1 MSEIILLF
9 TIWLVSGDKLTEQ
22 HEKPFASTME
32 CTLAGQIEALKK
44 VKEYEAQGKEVTVHF
59 TCAPK
64 IDERQCER
72 LDSPPF
78 TAGSFF
84 VYRPHSSSASRLTA
98 GCCGFLLSPNVVSGR
113 SDRASR
119 AALTRPSR
127 PS

>member
-1 MSEIILLF
+1 VSEIILVF

-44 VKEYEAQGKEVTVHF
+44 VKEYEAQGKEATVHF

-64 IDERQCER
+64 VDERQCER

-78 TAGSFF
+78 TAGIH
-84 VYRPHSSSASRLTA
+84 RSSTL
-98 GCCGFLLSPNVVSGR
+98 NVIA
-113 SDRASR
+113 RALKQSNL
-119 AALTRPSR
+119 AISTG
-127 PS
+127 